1 MHLSEKSWVNPAIE
15 PFLWFKSAKIRG
27 ISLTS
32 PSPTYEDLISRLRLL
47 EESLQKCERLATAG
61 RYAGAVMHEVNNPLE
76 AIGNLVFLTKAGAA
90 DASLV
95 RKNMEVV
102 ESQLAQLGEI
112 TRKTLSFYREEAE
125 PKTFNLVDLAESA
138 ILLHLCGL
146 AENHVVVTKQ
156 FPKWAA
162 VHGLAGEILQV
173 LSNFI
178 LNSIRALPSKD
189 AILRLRI
196 RVAGNNV
203 RMTIADNGHG
213 IPGSLRNRL
222 FVPYAT
228 GQSGGTGMGLWLS
241 KQIMERHHGTIRFRS
256 SQRPGRSG
264 TTFLLTLPAVS
275 GVERAGT
282 PAAVKKKYPAIGK
295 NEK

>member
-1 MHLSEKSWVNPAIE
+1 L
-15 PFLWFKSAKIRG
+15 G
-27 ISLTS
+27 SL
-32 PSPTYEDLISRLRLL
+32 SPTYEDLISRLRLL
-47 EESLQKCERLATAG
+47 EESLQKCERLAVAG

-125 PKTFNLVDLAESA
+125 PKAFNLVDIAESA
-138 ILLHLCGL
+138 ILLHLQGS
-146 AENHVVVTKQ
+146 AGNRVIVVKQ

-162 VHGLAGEILQV
+162 VHGRAGEILQV
-173 LSNFI
+173 ISNFI
-178 LNSIRALPSKD
+178 LNSVRALPNKD
-189 AILRLRI
+189 AILRFRI

-213 IPGSLRNRL
+213 IPGPLRNCL
-222 FVPYAT
+222 FLPYAT
-228 GQSGGTGMGLWLS
+228 GQGGGTGMGLWLS
-241 KQIMERHHGTIRFRS
+241 KQIVERHHGTIRFRS
-256 SQRPGRSG
+256 SQRSGKSG
-264 TTFLLTLPAVS
+264 TTFLLTLPA
-275 GVERAGT
+275 GQGC
-282 PAAVKKKYPAIGK
+282 
-295 NEK
+295 